1 MPTTSRRPAQQRTS
15 SNDANR
21 DVISDP
27 SQNPTRKPTPAGTAT
42 AMATTTG
49 STKVL
54 RNLYLVRFGFAVV
67 WAILLMLFGKTIN
80 PGAIALIIIYP
91 LFDGAAAIVDYRSS
105 GSSRPKAPLFINMA
119 LSLLTAIG
127 LAVAVGSGIPNVL
140 RVWGG
145 WAITAG
151 IVQLIVAIMRWRL
164 GGQLAMI
171 LSGGIS
177 VLAGTGFFLMA
188 GGPNAALAGVG
199 GYAILGGIFFLI
211 SAIRLH
217 HVTQKAAQ

>member
-1 MPTTSRRPAQQRTS
+1 MAASIKDSAQVG
-15 SNDANR
+15 AAGA
-21 DVISDP
+21 VVGA
-27 SQNPTRKPTPAGTAT
+27 TR
-42 AMATTTG
+42 
-49 STKVL
+49 STEAL
-54 RNLYLVRFGFAVV
+54 RNLYFVRFGFAIV
-67 WAILLMLFGKTIN
+67 WAILLMVIAKSIN
-80 PGAIALIIIYP
+80 PGAVALIIIYP
-91 LFDGAAAIVDYRSS
+91 LFDVGAAIVDFRSS
-105 GSSRPKAPLFINMA
+105 GSSRPKAPLYVNMA

-151 IVQLIVAIMRWRL
+151 IVQLIVAILRWRV

-177 VLAGTGFFLMA
+177 VLAGTAFVLMA
-188 GGPNAALAGVG
+188 GDPNAALTGVG

-217 HVTQKAAQ
+217 SVVRKAAK